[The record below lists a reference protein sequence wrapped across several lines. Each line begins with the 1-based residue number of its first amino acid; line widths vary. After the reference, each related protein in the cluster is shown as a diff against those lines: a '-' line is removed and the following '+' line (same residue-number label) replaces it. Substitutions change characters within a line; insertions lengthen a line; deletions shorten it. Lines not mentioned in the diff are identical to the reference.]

1 MTERHVPALA
11 GSETA
16 AGAPPA
22 GTASGSTASGS
33 TASASASLTRS
44 WAGENAALPAIELS
58 GVVKEFQ
65 ARGEV
70 ITAVA
75 GIDLDI
81 REGEFFSLLGPSG
94 CGKTTTMRMIAGFEE
109 PTQGVIRLHGQDV
122 TNVPPNKRDVNMV
135 FQSYA
140 LFPHMNVFENVAFGL
155 RRKAVAKP
163 EVTRRVGEMLDIVDM
178 AGAASGAHA
187 SCPAASSS
195 GWRSPGRSSTTP
207 GRSCS
212 TSPWARLTS
221 SSARPCRSS

>member
-1 MTERHVPALA
+1 MTERNVPALA
-11 GSETA
+11 GSETD

-22 GTASGSTASGS
+22 GTASRSTTSAR
-33 TASASASLTRS
+33 ASAVRDGARE
-44 WAGENAALPAIELS
+44 AVGLPAIELS

-155 RRKAVAKP
+155 RRKAVQARDHP
-163 EVTRRVGEMLDIVDM
+163 PGRRDARHRGPGRAQRAAPGGAVRRSAAAGGARPGTRQQPP
-178 AGAASGAHA
+178 GAAARR
-187 SCPAASSS
+187 AA
-195 GWRSPGRSSTTP
+195 GR
-207 GRSCS
+207 
-212 TSPWARLTS
+212 A
-221 SSARPCRSS
+221 